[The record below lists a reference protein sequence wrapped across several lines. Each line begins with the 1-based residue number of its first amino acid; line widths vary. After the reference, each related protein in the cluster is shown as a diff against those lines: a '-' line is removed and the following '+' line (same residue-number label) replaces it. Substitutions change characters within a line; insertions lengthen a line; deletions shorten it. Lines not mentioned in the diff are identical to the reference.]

1 MTQHMRA
8 HMLFDLR
15 TLCRLRNNIS
25 NTASRIS
32 EMLDTI
38 EKVFLW
44 LVLIQI
50 EWYLLTDIPGN
61 DRDAILLT
69 LSLNDANGLLLQID
83 VLDTPGYRVLYLRNR
98 SPF

>member
-1 MTQHMRA
+1 
-8 HMLFDLR
+8 MLFDLR

-25 NTASRIS
+25 NTANRIS

-50 EWYLLTDIPGN
+50 EWYLHTDIFGN